1 MMPTQE
7 QIERDLKAALISG
20 DKKTAETLKVLKSA
34 LQYESMNSGS
44 RDNGLSDEQAQ
55 KVLLS
60 ESKKRQEA
68 AELYEKAG
76 EQERAQS
83 ELAEKVIIQKY
94 LPKQMSEA
102 EIKTIVDEEVSK
114 LPEPT
119 IKDMGRV
126 IGAVKAKAGAGA
138 DGAVVARIVK
148 EALEA

>member
-1 MMPTQE
+1 MPAQE

-34 LQYESMNSGS
+34 LQYELVNSNS
-44 RDNGLSDEQAQ
+44 RDSGLSDEQVQ
-55 KVLLS
+55 KILLG

-68 AELYEKAG
+68 AGIYEKAG
-76 EQERAQS
+76 EQERAQN
-83 ELAEKVIIQKY
+83 ELAEKAIIQKY
-94 LPKQMSEA
+94 LPKQLSEA
-102 EIKTIVDEEVSK
+102 EIKSIVDEEVSK

-119 IKDMGRV
+119 IRDMGRV

-138 DGAVVARIVK
+138 DGAAVARIVK